1 MTDSTQAEK
10 PKVKTVTD
18 PKIDTAAREK
28 LVTARIGLLLR
39 APFFGNIATRMN
51 LINADAWCGTAATDG
66 RRFYYNSAFVN
77 NLPLKQLEFLV
88 GHEVLHAVYDHMGRR
103 GNRDPKLWNIAD
115 DYCVNYDLV
124 EQKVGDKIPVAL
136 YDAKFKGMAAEE
148 VYDYLYQNANKIDIN
163 QLAKQLLDEHMDG
176 SGDDGE
182 GDGDEDGDGQQRSHA
197 GGKPGEE
204 EGDGRPKISK
214 EEQKEI
220 RDELREA
227 ILAAA
232 NAVGAGNL
240 PGGVKRMIKD
250 LTEPVMNWRDLL
262 EQQIQSTIK
271 SDFTWTR
278 PSRRS
283 WHMDAVMPGL
293 KPGEQIDVCVAIDTS
308 GSITEKDL
316 KDFLSEVKGIMESY
330 DEYKIHVIT
339 WDTEVHNPQIFTSEN
354 LEDIASY
361 VPGGGGGTEPHCVWE
376 WLQEN
381 EIEPKKLIM
390 FTDFCF
396 FGWRPN
402 DVQDYCDTVWV
413 IKGNR
418 SAEPEFGLYAHYED
432 EKAGK

>member
-1 MTDSTQAEK
+1 
-10 PKVKTVTD
+10 
-18 PKIDTAAREK
+18 
-28 LVTARIGLLLR
+28 
-39 APFFGNIATRMN
+39 
-51 LINADAWCGTAATDG
+51 
-66 RRFYYNSAFVN
+66 
-77 NLPLKQLEFLV
+77 
-88 GHEVLHAVYDHMGRR
+88 
-103 GNRDPKLWNIAD
+103 LWNIAD

-163 QLAKQLLDEHMDG
+163 QLAKQLLDEHLDG
-176 SGDDGE
+176 DSDS

-197 GGKPGEE
+197 GGKPGDKD
-204 EGDGRPKISK
+204 GQGRPKVSK

-250 LTEPVMNWRDLL
+250 LTEPVMNWRELL

-271 SDFTWTR
+271 SDYTWSK

-283 WHMDAVMPGL
+283 WHMDAVMPGM
-293 KPGEQIDVCVAIDTS
+293 KPGQQIDVCVAIDTS

-316 KDFLSEVKGIMESY
+316 KDFLSEVKGIMEAY
-330 DEYKIHVIT
+330 DEYKIHIIT
-339 WDTEVHNPQIFTSEN
+339 WDTAVHNPQVFTSEN
-354 LEDIASY
+354 LEEIETY

-376 WLQEN
+376 WMQEN

-396 FGWRPN
+396 FGWNPAE
-402 DVQDYCDTVWV
+402 VQDYCDTVWI

-418 SAEPEFGLYAHYED
+418 NAEPEFGLYAHYED